1 VSELARDPPRSA
13 GPGPLRE
20 GTAQSGRP
28 RERITGPSAPRER
41 ITGPA
46 RPHAASAQ
54 LAAVAGPA
62 PLRRA
67 IVGPLR
73 EEGLAVTVAD
83 DLDALDELTRE
94 RPPSL
99 VIPTVDTPLS
109 SRSGTLAYARRR
121 AREAQIVLV
130 CSAIQGWEVRDALA
144 AGVTGIVLRANV
156 ADALVPCLR
165 AVRAGQVCV
174 PYRNR
179 NQVER
184 PVLSAREKQILGL
197 VVMGYM
203 NRQIADRL
211 FLAESTVK
219 SHLSSAFGKLEVHSR
234 NEAVD
239 VILDPQR
246 GLDLGIL
253 ALGGEPVRPG
263 GEPVRPGAEPVRPGA
278 EPVRP
283 GGEPVRRRADADA

>member
-1 VSELARDPPRSA
+1 VSELARADNNAAPPHERPTGS
-13 GPGPLRE
+13 
-20 GTAQSGRP
+20 SG
-28 RERITGPSAPRER
+28 PRER

-46 RPHAASAQ
+46 RPRAVSPQ

-62 PLRRA
+62 ALCDAIGAALR
-67 IVGPLR
+67 G
-73 EEGLAVTVAD
+73 EGLELTIAD
-83 DLDALDELTRE
+83 DPDALDALARE
-94 RPPSL
+94 RSPSL
-99 VIPTVDTPLS
+99 VVLAVDAPLS
-109 SRSGTLAYARRR
+109 SRSGALAFARRR
-121 AREAQIVLV
+121 APEAQIVLV
-130 CSAIQGWEVRDALA
+130 CSAIQRWEVRDALA
-144 AGVTGIVLRANV
+144 AGITGIVLRDELS
-156 ADALVPCLR
+156 DALVPCLR

-179 NQVER
+179 LQLER

-197 VVMGYM
+197 VVMGYT

-253 ALGGEPVRPG
+253 ALGGQPVRLG
-263 GEPVRPGAEPVRPGA
+263 GEAVCRQ
-278 EPVRP
+278 
-283 GGEPVRRRADADA
+283 ADARAQGSASRR